1 MTDTVDGD
9 STSRRQLSNTSIP
22 PEYPVDKWIKHDDLN
37 NARVEN
43 VDIEQALKDEMPF
56 LLFYQVQPLQEMP
69 SINNYDIEPP
79 AYAKDSG
86 INLQVSE

>member
-1 MTDTVDGD
+1 MTDNVDGD

-56 LLFYQVQPLQEMP
+56 LLFYQVQPLHEMLHMDV
-69 SINNYDIEPP
+69 YDIDPP

-86 INLQVSE
+86 IDFQVSE

>member
-1 MTDTVDGD
+1 VTDNVDGD

-56 LLFYQVQPLQEMP
+56 LLFYQVQPLHEMLHMDV
-69 SINNYDIEPP
+69 YDIDPP

-86 INLQVSE
+86 IDFQVSE

>member
-1 MTDTVDGD
+1 VTDTVDGD

-56 LLFYQVQPLQEMP
+56 LLFYQVQPLHEMLHMDV
-69 SINNYDIEPP
+69 YDIDPP

-86 INLQVSE
+86 IDFQVSE